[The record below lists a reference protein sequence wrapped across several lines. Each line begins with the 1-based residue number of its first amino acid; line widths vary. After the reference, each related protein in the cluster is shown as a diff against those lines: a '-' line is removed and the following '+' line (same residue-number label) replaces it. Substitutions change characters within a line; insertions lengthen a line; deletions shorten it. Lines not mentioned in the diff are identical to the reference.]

1 MTINLTSRQSVVTSV
16 SDLTLVDT
24 DVGATLE
31 RGVSLALDGRHETAL
46 VTDDTVEYDRWSC
59 GQDVGMD
66 RSRAAVVVL
75 HH

>member
-1 MTINLTSRQSVVTSV
+1 MTINLTSRQSVVTSP
-16 SDLTLVDT
+16 SDLTPVVT
-24 DVGATLE
+24 DVGETLE
-31 RGVSLALDGRHETAL
+31 RGVNLALGGRHVTAL
-46 VTDDTVEYDRWSC
+46 VTDDTVEYDRWSG